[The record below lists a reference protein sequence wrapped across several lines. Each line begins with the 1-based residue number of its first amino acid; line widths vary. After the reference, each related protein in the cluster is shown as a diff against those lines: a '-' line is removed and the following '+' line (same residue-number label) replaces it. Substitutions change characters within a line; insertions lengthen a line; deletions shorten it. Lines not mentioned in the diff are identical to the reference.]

1 MKVHPNLNPGRKPER
16 KEYQIY
22 DSKKFVK
29 LMADGTLTVE
39 YASDSAQSMVKERFR
54 ADKVG
59 VEANVWGSRRKFCTA
74 RRLS

>member
-1 MKVHPNLNPGRKPER
+1 MKVHPNPNPGRKLEG

-22 DSKKFVK
+22 DPKKLMK
-29 LMADGTLTVE
+29 LMADGSLTVE
-39 YASDSAQSMVKERFR
+39 SASDSAQSMVKERFG
-54 ADKVG
+54 ADRVG